1 MRPVLCQLWD
11 LPTSYLGSTS
21 KLTGEIDNIKAW
33 KPGAQTMLSQV
44 VSTETII
51 LIDALHGRKIFLNII
66 LGSNEHGQHMF
77 YVAEDLSKIL

>member
-1 MRPVLCQLWD
+1 
-11 LPTSYLGSTS
+11 
-21 KLTGEIDNIKAW
+21 
-33 KPGAQTMLSQV
+33 MLSQV